1 MKADAGD
8 VTIFDHHLMELASST
23 PLPYRLVRPLGRSL
37 TPRSSMPV
45 FISRCSPIC
54 LALLGLF
61 ACQTTPPA
69 PTPLDPAA
77 APAAPQAKAPSA
89 AQPATDAPQPQGD
102 EPLRCDVDQAQLT
115 TVCPED
121 QRCIRGLRPPDW
133 QEAICA
139 PTRSSDAIYTLPLVH
154 SRGVQNAHSSGE
166 GSHSYYADF
175 FAMDLRSPPGE
186 RGQILAARDGEVVYV
201 VDSCPDHDADGVDD
215 PCGSGYGN
223 QVRLL
228 HEDGDSS
235 LYAHFSRVDVK
246 LGQRLKAGEVLGLEG
261 ASGRAGTKHLHFVV
275 QRRPEENPQGDWR
288 AINYQLRI
296 IEGGLERLIWADAVS
311 CAWQKPCPDWM
322 APPSAPR

>member
-1 MKADAGD
+1 M
-8 VTIFDHHLMELASST
+8 SS
-23 PLPYRLVRPLGRSL
+23 LSL
-37 TPRSSMPV
+37 
-45 FISRCSPIC
+45 
-54 LALLGLF
+54 L

-69 PTPLDPAA
+69 RSLPLDADPAK
-77 APAAPQAKAPSA
+77 PQTKAPSA
-89 AQPATDAPQPQGD
+89 AEQAPPQAATKQPQE
-102 EPLRCDVDQAQLT
+102 EPFGCDVDQAQLT

-121 QRCIRGLRPPDW
+121 QRCIRGLRPPNW
-133 QEAICA
+133 QEAICS
-139 PTRSSDAIYTLPLVH
+139 PTRSSDAIYTLPLSH
-154 SRGVQNAHSSGE
+154 NKGIQNAHSSGE
-166 GSHSYYADF
+166 GSHSHYGDF

-246 LGQRLKAGEVLGLEG
+246 PGQRLKAGEVLGLEG

-275 QRRPEENPQGDWR
+275 QRRPEDNPQGDWR

-296 IEGGLERLIWADAVS
+296 LVAGVEQVIWADSVS
-311 CAWQKPCPDWM
+311 CAWQKPCPTWM
-322 APPSAPR
+322 VPTNDPR